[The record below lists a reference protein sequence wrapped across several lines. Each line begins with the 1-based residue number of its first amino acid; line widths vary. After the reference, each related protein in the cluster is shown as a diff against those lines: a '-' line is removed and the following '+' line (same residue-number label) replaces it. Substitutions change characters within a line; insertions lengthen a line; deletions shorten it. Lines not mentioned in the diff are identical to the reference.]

1 MHDAS
6 EIRLPAARDAPYPPR
21 SVAWYAAILL
31 ALLFWL
37 AILDRFILSLLID
50 PIKRDLGLTDV
61 QFGLLQGFAFSVT
74 FALFGL
80 TAGVLTDRFNRR
92 WTIFA
97 GVSIWSLSTAACGL
111 AQNFWHLTLARIG
124 VGAGEATLNPCATS
138 MLSDLFPR
146 ERLTSAMTVYTI
158 GATIGAGSSVML
170 GGAVVQWV
178 NSHSIN
184 GSILLPLIGQLQS
197 WQAVFCIIGAPGL
210 FLSLAIFTVP
220 EPLRRGVRASSAA
233 SAEMPGEGHT
243 RYGTLLR
250 FMRSRRRFFTCHYL
264 GFAIGNA
271 VFGGCAVWYASHL
284 ARNFGWKAGQ
294 IGLYLGLCLT
304 AGGVA
309 GKLILGPLIDA
320 LFKRGY
326 HDAQMR
332 VTAACLL
339 LATPVGVI
347 TNTSSSP
354 WIFVAGVGVFTTLLA
369 AMPACSFSAMNL
381 VTPNEL
387 RGKGVALFSA
397 TAGLVGSGG
406 GPLLIAAISDHIYGG
421 HSTIGLGMATVVA
434 IFCPIAAGIL
444 ALGMRPM
451 RNAVALSLDA

>member
-1 MHDAS
+1 MRDAS
-6 EIRLPAARDAPYPPR
+6 QNPAYPPR
-21 SVAWYAAILL
+21 AVAWYAAILL
-31 ALLFWL
+31 AVLFWL

-50 PIKRDLGLTDV
+50 PIKQDLGLTDV

-80 TAGVLTDRFNRR
+80 TAGILTDRFSRR

-178 NSHSIN
+178 NSHSVD
-184 GSILLPLIGQLQS
+184 GSILLPLIGQLRS
-197 WQAVFCIIGAPGL
+197 WQAVFCIIGVPGL
-210 FLSLAIFTVP
+210 LLSLAIFTVP
-220 EPLRRGVRASSAA
+220 EPLRRGSRAAA
-233 SAEMPGEGHT
+233 PAADGHF
-243 RYGTLLR
+243 RYRTLLT
-250 FMRSRRRFFTCHYL
+250 FMRTRWRFFTCHYL

-284 ARNFGWKAGQ
+284 GRNFGWKAGQ

-304 AGGVA
+304 AGGVV

-320 LFKRGY
+320 LFKRGLS
-326 HDAQMR
+326 DAQMR
-332 VTAACLL
+332 VTAICLL
-339 LATPVGVI
+339 LATPVGVM
-347 TNTSSSP
+347 TNISASP
-354 WIFVAGVGVFTTLLA
+354 WIFVAGVGLFTTLLA

-387 RGKGVALFSA
+387 RGKGVALFAA

-406 GPLLIAAISDHIYGG
+406 GPLLIAAVSDHVYGG
-421 HSTIGLGMATVVA
+421 HSTIGLAMATVIA
-434 IFCPIAAGIL
+434 IFCPLAAVIL
-444 ALGMRPM
+444 ALGLRAMRA
-451 RNAVALSLDA
+451 AVAAD